1 MKTRNFLIL
10 LIAFAITSCAKE
22 QLEVQKAQMPEE
34 LVLKMKTHTV
44 IDVNSVSESSALY
57 SRPDFKCLDGSC
69 AQAVLKFKNKFQ
81 QKADETCAI
90 IWGEEACCIDDQESY
105 VIIIV
110 RPKHLNCYKMDETYH
125 YAFLKE

>member
-22 QLEVQKAQMPEE
+22 QLEVQKVQMPEE

-44 IDVNSVSESSALY
+44 IDASSVPESSALY
-57 SRPDFKCLDGSC
+57 TRPDFKCLDGSC
-69 AQAVLKFKNKFQ
+69 AQAALKFKNKFQ
-81 QKADETCAI
+81 KQANETCAT
-90 IWGEEACCIDDQESY
+90 IWGEETCCINDQVAY

-110 RPKHLNCYKMDETYH
+110 RPKSTNCYKMDETYQ
-125 YAFLKE
+125 YAILKE